1 MKTVAGR
8 LRLDLA
14 QYRELAAFAM
24 FAGDL
29 DKSTQTTLAR
39 GQRMTEFLKQDQYAP
54 VAMEKQVIG
63 MYAGINGFLDAY
75 AVGDVRRYERELH
88 AHLDAR
94 HPGLL
99 KEIAEKKELT
109 KEITEKVKAALAE
122 FADLFKATA

>member
-1 MKTVAGR
+1 
-8 LRLDLA
+8 
-14 QYRELAAFAM
+14 
-24 FAGDL
+24 
-29 DKSTQTTLAR
+29 
-39 GQRMTEFLKQDQYAP
+39 MTEFLKQDQYSP
-54 VAMEKQVIG
+54 ISMEKQVIG

-75 AVGDVRRYERELH
+75 AVSDVRRYERELQ

-109 KEITEKVKAALAE
+109 KEITERVKAVLAE

>member
-1 MKTVAGR
+1 MKGVAGR

-24 FAGDL
+24 FASDL
-29 DKSTQTTLAR
+29 DKSTQNTLAR
-39 GQRMTEFLKQDQYAP
+39 GQRMTEFLKQDQYSP
-54 VAMEKQVIG
+54 LSMEKQVIG
-63 MYAGINGFLDAY
+63 IWAGTNGYLDAY
-75 AVGDVRRYERELH
+75 AIGDVRRYEKELY

-109 KEITEKVKAALAE
+109 KDLTAQVKAALDE
-122 FADLFKATA
+122 FADLFQAKA